1 MSVLKTPEEQLKDSG
16 LLAPPKVV
24 GTRPVLPWLVS
35 SRQWIVQNRDQ
46 YAGQWI
52 VLSGD
57 VLLAHGKSV
66 QEVLSGVENR
76 ENVYLTFVA

>member
-1 MSVLKTPEEQLKDSG
+1 MSLLKAPQEQLNGSN

-24 GTRPVLPWLVS
+24 GTRPGSPWLVS
-35 SRQWIVQNRDQ
+35 SRQWIVQNRDK

-66 QEVLSGVENR
+66 QEVLSSVENR
-76 ENVYLTFVA
+76 ENVYLTFVV